1 MEYVI
6 TNYNYTFGNARISR
20 FWSANPNFQAV
31 LKQAFS
37 KKVVFGSALYL
48 VLRRDGGLYRGPLGE
63 RETH

>member
-37 KKVVFGSALYL
+37 KKVVFGSAL
-48 VLRRDGGLYRGPLGE
+48 
-63 RETH
+63 